1 MMKMRLVGIL
11 AGAAALTLTFTSAG
25 AASANQ
31 ISGQNLDWFFVSGN
45 NYYYNDGSAWLNVCN
60 HQSTR
65 TSVEIIGQDFKTLDR
80 LYDKTVTLS
89 VGQCLNNNVG
99 AFFNDPN
106 FDPIRVCIEPTSS
119 SFYCTEPIYV
129 S

>member
-1 MMKMRLVGIL
+1 MLKKRLLGLFVGVV
-11 AGAAALTLTFTSAG
+11 ALTLTGAG
-25 AASANQ
+25 TASANQ
-31 ISGQNLDWFFVSGN
+31 TSETLDHFTVSGN
-45 NYYYNDGSAWLNVCN
+45 NYYFNDGSAWLNVCN

-65 TSVEIIGQDFKTLDR
+65 TSVEIIGQDYNTLDR

-106 FDPIRVCIEPTSS
+106 YDPIRVCIVPG